1 MKRLAGI
8 VLAGGMSRRF
18 GEPKALASWQGHT
31 FIEHIVQVMQ
41 TTVQDVVVISHPD
54 IKERIVTLVDVPVI
68 EDIPSYKGEGP
79 LAGIVSGMAHIEA
92 EWYIISPCDT
102 PNLSNEWITA
112 LVGQISGE
120 YGAIVPVID
129 GGKQPLLAAYHYS
142 IKEKI
147 YTLLNEEKRSM
158 GQLLSQC
165 NVKYVM
171 EEEWNVAKEL
181 FMNVNTQEE
190 YLRLLKEKKTKKV

>member
-41 TTVQDVVVISHPD
+41 TAVQDVVVISHPD

-68 EDIPSYKGEGP
+68 EDTPSYKGDGP
-79 LAGIVSGMAHIEA
+79 LAGIVSGMEHINA
-92 EWYIISPCDT
+92 DWYIVSPCDT
-102 PNLSNEWITA
+102 PNLSSEWITA
-112 LVGQISGE
+112 LTGQINDE
-120 YGAIVPVID
+120 YEAIIPVID
-129 GGKQPLLAAYHYS
+129 GRKQPLLAAYHNRV
-142 IKEKI
+142 KEKI
-147 YTLLNEEKRSM
+147 YALLHEEKRSV

-165 NVKYVM
+165 HVKYVM

-190 YLRLLKEKKTKKV
+190 YVRLLNEKKKKKV